1 MQTICC
7 LKLWNYFSTFEKLL
21 WLFSFLAVVIS
32 FMIFDRENWLT
43 LIASVIGVTF
53 LIFLAKGNPIGQFL
67 TIVFSILYAIISYS
81 FAYYGEMITYLGMTA
96 PMALLAL
103 IAWLRHPYQ
112 GNRAEVEVNSISK
125 KEVVFMFALTAVVTV
140 AFYYILSALGNANI
154 IPSTLSVTTS
164 FLASYLTF
172 RRNHYYALAY
182 ATNDLVLVVLW
193 TLATMSDIHYVPV
206 LINFIVF
213 AINDFYGFINWRRL
227 KKKQAP
233 SA

>member
-1 MQTICC
+1 M
-7 LKLWNYFSTFEKLL
+7 KLWNYFSTFEKLL

-32 FMIFDRENWLT
+32 FLIFDRENWLT

-67 TIVFSILYAIISYS
+67 TIVFSVLYAIISYS

-103 IAWLRHPYQ
+103 IAWLRHPFQ
-112 GNRAEVEVNSISK
+112 GNKAEVEVNTISK
-125 KEVVFMFALTAVVTV
+125 KEAVFMFALTAAVTAV
-140 AFYYILSALGNANI
+140 FYFILSALGNANI
-154 IPSTLSVTTS
+154 VPSTISVTTS

-182 ATNDLVLVVLW
+182 ASNDLVLVVLW

-213 AINDFYGFINWRRL
+213 AINDFYGFINWTRM
-227 KKKQAP
+227 KKRQAP
-233 SA
+233 VA

>member
-1 MQTICC
+1 M
-7 LKLWNYFSTFEKLL
+7 KLWNYFSTFEKLL

-140 AFYYILSALGNANI
+140 AFYYILSALGNANL

-193 TLATMSDIHYVPV
+193 TLATMSDTHYVPV